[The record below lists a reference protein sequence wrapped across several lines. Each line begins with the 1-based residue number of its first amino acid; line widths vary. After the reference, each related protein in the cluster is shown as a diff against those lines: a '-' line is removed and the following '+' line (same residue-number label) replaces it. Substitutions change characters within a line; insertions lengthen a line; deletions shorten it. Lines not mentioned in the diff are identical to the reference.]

1 MPEVRLSPNALFA
14 ELLYPGISP
23 VALDAAPASGGVD
36 CMKLPPFSVTVSV
49 YGIGSG
55 ALLELL
61 VSVGLYLQHIG
72 VIAINEPY
80 LTWSF
85 GFVVLNAVSVMIG
98 LAIRRRQIQ
107 TQDPLVEPPLCPLC
121 REIMTVSQLAC
132 PTHGP
137 YPLDRE

>member
-1 MPEVRLSPNALFA
+1 MLSPSALCVGPS
-14 ELLYPGISP
+14 YPATSP
-23 VALDAAPASGGVD
+23 GVLVAVLVSGGVD
-36 CMKLPPFSVTVSV
+36 CLKLPPFSVTVSV

-98 LAIRRRQIQ
+98 LAIRRRQFQ

-121 REIMTVSQLAC
+121 REIMTVSQLA
-132 PTHGP
+132 
-137 YPLDRE
+137 